1 MRYIEFEFEF
11 DALYP
16 QAGSRSSCES
26 TVPLILKCAC
36 EWLYF
41 WLSKIGPSEGTH
53 EKFLA
58 CTHST
63 APRLGQETHSAPR
76 ASCISPRPAFTQL
89 MLIGDGFQ
97 FHRNQHREV
106 ERVRS
111 YSRDSAVI
119 TKELTSFSPILM
131 TLRAEKVV
139 ASARSCSLTSI
150 WWC

>member
-26 TVPLILKCAC
+26 TAPLILKCAC

-53 EKFLA
+53 EKISGLHPF
-58 CTHST
+58 HG
-63 APRLGQETHSAPR
+63 APTGTRDPQRTKSILHFPP
-76 ASCISPRPAFTQL
+76 SCFHTIDDCA
-89 MLIGDGFQ
+89 LIGDGFQ

-106 ERVRS
+106 ERV
-111 YSRDSAVI
+111 
-119 TKELTSFSPILM
+119 KP
-131 TLRAEKVV
+131 
-139 ASARSCSLTSI
+139 
-150 WWC
+150 